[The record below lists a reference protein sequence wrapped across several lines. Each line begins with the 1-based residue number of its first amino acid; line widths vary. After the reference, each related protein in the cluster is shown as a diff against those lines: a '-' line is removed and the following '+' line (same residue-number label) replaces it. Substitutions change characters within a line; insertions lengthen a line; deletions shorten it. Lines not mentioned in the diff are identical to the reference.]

1 MKISHKL
8 ICGYLIIAL
17 VMSVAGYLSI
27 KIFNDI
33 KHKIVELK
41 KNSIGVLASSDELL
55 SAIENSQK
63 SLQTLIENKP
73 RIIYTYANT
82 SSKTPRKAA
91 TRDQVEKRLK
101 ADLDKIEEI
110 LLPLTQTTRLSMQS
124 VEKPKSEIVLKEW
137 LNLRKKHFYYHWKYL
152 SYFINLSDEMPEQAL
167 SFFEKTLEPHYRK
180 NIFPI
185 INKYRESEQKEKER
199 QVRKIIEEYIPNAS
213 TIIISTT
220 LATLLSV
227 FLLGFWIL
235 RSVSKPLS
243 RLSTAALDIGRGQ
256 LETRIDIKSKDEV
269 GILADAFNR
278 MTNDLSKTT
287 VSKSYLDNII
297 KSMLDTLIVV
307 DPDGIII
314 KVNKSTRSLLG
325 YYREE
330 LIGTSIKNI
339 ILEEKTEKGSLIDE
353 LVCRGSI
360 GNIEKT
366 YLTKD
371 GVRIPV
377 LFSGAVMHD
386 DRGKIQGVV
395 CVARDIIDRKRAEI
409 ALQNAYDEMERRVD
423 ERTDELLKAN
433 KDLKREIKERMQTEE
448 ALRESKNRLRLLS
461 SHILTAQEKER
472 KRLSLEL
479 HDDLGQSLSLLKVQI
494 SAIQRKLGEDRTS
507 LFESL
512 QEIRQYLDFV
522 IENVRRL
529 SRDLSPSIIEDL
541 GLSAA
546 IQWLIGDFTKYNNI
560 KTSMDIEDISDFFSL
575 EKQIVIYRIFQEIL
589 TNIGKHSQAD
599 HIATCIKRKEGLVS
613 FVAEDNGKGFDIS
626 EVLAKHSNEKGMG
639 LAAMQERALML
650 GSPLNILTC
659 VGKGTKI
666 SFTIPIATGESR

>member
-8 ICGYLIIAL
+8 IYGYLIIAL

-33 KHKIVELK
+33 KHKVVELK
-41 KNSIGVLASSDELL
+41 KDSIGVLESSDELL
-55 SAIENSQK
+55 SALENSQK

-73 RIIYTYANT
+73 RIIYTYSNT
-82 SSKTPRKAA
+82 SSKNPHKTE
-91 TRDQVEKRLK
+91 TRDQVEQRLK
-101 ADLDKIEEI
+101 ADLDKIEDI
-110 LLPLTQTTRLSMQS
+110 LSPLTKTTRLSIQS
-124 VEKPKSEIVLKEW
+124 AEKPRSEIVLKEW

-152 SYFINLSDEMPEQAL
+152 SYFINLSDEVPEQAL
-167 SFFEKTLEPHYRK
+167 RFFEKTLEPHYRK
-180 NIFPI
+180 NIYPI

-235 RSVSKPLS
+235 RSVSRPLS
-243 RLSTAALDIGRGQ
+243 KLSTAALDIGRGQ
-256 LETRIDIKSKDEV
+256 LGTRIDIKSKDEV

-287 VSKSYLDNII
+287 VSK
-297 KSMLDTLIVV
+297 
-307 DPDGIII
+307 
-314 KVNKSTRSLLG
+314 
-325 YYREE
+325 
-330 LIGTSIKNI
+330 
-339 ILEEKTEKGSLIDE
+339 
-353 LVCRGSI
+353 
-360 GNIEKT
+360 
-366 YLTKD
+366 
-371 GVRIPV
+371 
-377 LFSGAVMHD
+377 
-386 DRGKIQGVV
+386 
-395 CVARDIIDRKRAEI
+395 I

-423 ERTDELLKAN
+423 ERTAELLKAN
-433 KDLKREIKERMQTEE
+433 KDLKREIKERMQTEG
-448 ALRESKNRLRLLS
+448 ALRESENRLRLLS

-479 HDDLGQSLSLLKVQI
+479 HDELGQSLSLLKVQI
-494 SAIQRKLGEDRTS
+494 SAIQPKLGEDQTS

-546 IQWLIGDFTKYNNI
+546 IQWLISDFTKHNNI
-560 KTSMDIEDISDFFSL
+560 KISMDIEDINNFFPL

-599 HIATCIKRKEGLVS
+599 RVETCIKKKEGLVS
-613 FVAEDNGKGFDIS
+613 FVAEDNGKGFDMT
-626 EVLAKHSNEKGMG
+626 EALAKHSNEKGMG

-650 GSPLNILTC
+650 GSSLHILTGK
-659 VGKGTKI
+659 GKGTKI
-666 SFTIPIATGESR
+666 SFTIPIEAGESR

>member
-8 ICGYLIIAL
+8 IYGYLIIAL

-33 KHKIVELK
+33 KHKVVELK
-41 KNSIGVLASSDELL
+41 KDSIGVLESSDELL
-55 SAIENSQK
+55 SALENSQK

-73 RIIYTYANT
+73 RIIYTYSNT
-82 SSKTPRKAA
+82 SSKNPHKTE
-91 TRDQVEKRLK
+91 TRDQVEQRLK
-101 ADLDKIEEI
+101 ADLDKIEDI
-110 LLPLTQTTRLSMQS
+110 LSPLTKTTRLSIQS
-124 VEKPKSEIVLKEW
+124 AEKPRSEIVLKEW

-152 SYFINLSDEMPEQAL
+152 SYFINLSDEVPEQAL
-167 SFFEKTLEPHYRK
+167 RFFEKTLEPHYRK
-180 NIFPI
+180 NIYPI

-235 RSVSKPLS
+235 RSVSRPLS
-243 RLSTAALDIGRGQ
+243 KLSTAALDIGRGQ
-256 LETRIDIKSKDEV
+256 LGTRIDIKSKDEV

-287 VSKSYLDNII
+287 VSK
-297 KSMLDTLIVV
+297 
-307 DPDGIII
+307 
-314 KVNKSTRSLLG
+314 
-325 YYREE
+325 
-330 LIGTSIKNI
+330 
-339 ILEEKTEKGSLIDE
+339 
-353 LVCRGSI
+353 
-360 GNIEKT
+360 
-366 YLTKD
+366 
-371 GVRIPV
+371 
-377 LFSGAVMHD
+377 
-386 DRGKIQGVV
+386 
-395 CVARDIIDRKRAEI
+395 I

-423 ERTDELLKAN
+423 ERTAELLKAN
-433 KDLKREIKERMQTEE
+433 KDLKREIKERMQTEG
-448 ALRESKNRLRLLS
+448 ALRESENRLRLLS

-479 HDDLGQSLSLLKVQI
+479 HDELGQSLSLLKVQI
-494 SAIQRKLGEDRTS
+494 SAIQPKLGEDQTS

-546 IQWLIGDFTKYNNI
+546 IQWLISDFTKHNNI
-560 KTSMDIEDISDFFSL
+560 KISMDIEDINNFFPL

-599 HIATCIKRKEGLVS
+599 RVETCIKKKEGLVS
-613 FVAEDNGKGFDIS
+613 FVAEDNGKGFDMA
-626 EVLAKHSNEKGMG
+626 EALAKHSNEKGMG

-650 GSPLNILTC
+650 GSSLHIWTC
-659 VGKGTKI
+659 KGKGTKI
-666 SFTIPIATGESR
+666 SFTIPIEAGESR

>member
-8 ICGYLIIAL
+8 IYGYLIIAL

-33 KHKIVELK
+33 KHKVVELK
-41 KNSIGVLASSDELL
+41 KDSIGVLESSDELL
-55 SAIENSQK
+55 SALENSQK

-73 RIIYTYANT
+73 RIIYTYSNT
-82 SSKTPRKAA
+82 SSKNPHKTE
-91 TRDQVEKRLK
+91 TRDQVEQRLK
-101 ADLDKIEEI
+101 ADLDKIEDI
-110 LLPLTQTTRLSMQS
+110 LSPLTKTTRLSIQS
-124 VEKPKSEIVLKEW
+124 AEKPRSEIVLKEW

-152 SYFINLSDEMPEQAL
+152 SYFINLSDEVPEQAL
-167 SFFEKTLEPHYRK
+167 RFFEKTLEPHYRK
-180 NIFPI
+180 NIYPI

-235 RSVSKPLS
+235 RSVSRPLS
-243 RLSTAALDIGRGQ
+243 KLSTAALDIGRGQ
-256 LETRIDIKSKDEV
+256 LGTRIDIKSKDEV

-287 VSKSYLDNII
+287 VSK
-297 KSMLDTLIVV
+297 
-307 DPDGIII
+307 
-314 KVNKSTRSLLG
+314 
-325 YYREE
+325 
-330 LIGTSIKNI
+330 
-339 ILEEKTEKGSLIDE
+339 
-353 LVCRGSI
+353 
-360 GNIEKT
+360 
-366 YLTKD
+366 
-371 GVRIPV
+371 
-377 LFSGAVMHD
+377 
-386 DRGKIQGVV
+386 
-395 CVARDIIDRKRAEI
+395 I

-423 ERTDELLKAN
+423 ERTAELLKAN
-433 KDLKREIKERMQTEE
+433 KDLKREIKERMQTEG
-448 ALRESKNRLRLLS
+448 ALRESENRLRLLS

-479 HDDLGQSLSLLKVQI
+479 HDELGQSLSLLKVQI
-494 SAIQRKLGEDRTS
+494 SAIQPKLGEDQTS

-546 IQWLIGDFTKYNNI
+546 IQWLISDFTKHNNI
-560 KTSMDIEDISDFFSL
+560 KISMDIEDINNFFPL

-599 HIATCIKRKEGLVS
+599 RVETCIKKKEGLVS
-613 FVAEDNGKGFDIS
+613 FVAEDNGKGFDMA
-626 EVLAKHSNEKGMG
+626 EALAKHSNEKGMG

-650 GSPLNILTC
+650 GSSLHILTGK
-659 VGKGTKI
+659 GKGTKV
-666 SFTIPIATGESR
+666 SFTIPIEAGESR

>member
-8 ICGYLIIAL
+8 IYGYLIIAL
-17 VMSVAGYLSI
+17 VMGVAGYLSI

-33 KHKIVELK
+33 KHKVVELK
-41 KNSIGVLASSDELL
+41 KDSIGVIESADELL
-55 SAIENSQK
+55 GALENSQK
-63 SLQTLIENKP
+63 SLHALIENKP
-73 RIIYTYANT
+73 RIIYTYSNK
-82 SSKTPRKAA
+82 SSEIPHTAE

-101 ADLDKIEEI
+101 ADLDKIEDI
-110 LLPLTQTTRLSMQS
+110 LLHLTKTNRLSIPS
-124 VEKPKSEIVLKEW
+124 AEKPKSEIVLKEW

-167 SFFEKTLEPHYRK
+167 SFFEKTLEPHYRE

-227 FLLGFWIL
+227 FLLGFWVL

-243 RLSTAALDIGRGQ
+243 KLSTAALDIGRGQ
-256 LETRIDIKSKDEV
+256 LGTRIDIKSKDEV
-269 GILADAFNR
+269 GVLAEAFNR

-287 VSKSYLDNII
+287 VSKSYVDNII

-307 DPDGIII
+307 NPEGMII
-314 KVNKSTRSLLG
+314 KVNRSARSLLG
-325 YYREE
+325 YSREE
-330 LIGTSIKNI
+330 FIGTSIKDI
-339 ILEEKTEKGSLIDE
+339 ILEETTEKDFVIDE
-353 LVCRGSI
+353 LIYRGSI

-366 YLTKD
+366 YLTKG

-386 DRGKIQGVV
+386 DNGRIQGVV
-395 CVARDIIDRKRAEI
+395 CVARDIIDRKRSEI
-409 ALQNAYDEMERRVD
+409 ALQDAYDEMERRVE
-423 ERTDELLKAN
+423 ERTAELLKAN
-433 KDLKREIKERMQTEE
+433 RDLKREIKEHMLTEE
-448 ALRESKNRLRLLS
+448 ALRESESRLRLLS

-494 SAIQRKLGEDRTS
+494 SAIQPKLGEDRTS

-546 IQWLIGDFTKYNNI
+546 IQWLISDFTKHNNI
-560 KTSMDIEDISDFFSL
+560 KTSMDIEDINDFFSL

-589 TNIGKHSQAD
+589 TNIGKHSQAERLS
-599 HIATCIKRKEGLVS
+599 TCIKRKESIVS
-613 FVAEDNGKGFDIS
+613 FVAEDNGKGFDMT

-650 GSPLNILTC
+650 GSPLDILSSK
-659 VGKGTKI
+659 GKGTKI
-666 SFTIPIATGESR
+666 SFTIPIEAGESR

>member
-8 ICGYLIIAL
+8 IYGYLIIAL

-33 KHKIVELK
+33 KHKVVELK
-41 KNSIGVLASSDELL
+41 KDSIGVLESSDELL
-55 SAIENSQK
+55 SALENSQK

-73 RIIYTYANT
+73 RIIYTYSNT
-82 SSKTPRKAA
+82 SSKNPHKTE
-91 TRDQVEKRLK
+91 TRDQVEQRLK
-101 ADLDKIEEI
+101 ADLDKIEDI
-110 LLPLTQTTRLSMQS
+110 LSPLTKTTRLSIQS
-124 VEKPKSEIVLKEW
+124 AEKPRSEIVLKEW

-152 SYFINLSDEMPEQAL
+152 SYFINLSDEVPEQAL
-167 SFFEKTLEPHYRK
+167 RFFEKTLEPHYRK
-180 NIFPI
+180 NIYPI

-235 RSVSKPLS
+235 RSVSRPLS
-243 RLSTAALDIGRGQ
+243 KLSTAALDIGRGQ
-256 LETRIDIKSKDEV
+256 LGTRIDIKSKDEV

-287 VSKSYLDNII
+287 VSK
-297 KSMLDTLIVV
+297 
-307 DPDGIII
+307 
-314 KVNKSTRSLLG
+314 
-325 YYREE
+325 
-330 LIGTSIKNI
+330 
-339 ILEEKTEKGSLIDE
+339 
-353 LVCRGSI
+353 
-360 GNIEKT
+360 
-366 YLTKD
+366 
-371 GVRIPV
+371 
-377 LFSGAVMHD
+377 
-386 DRGKIQGVV
+386 
-395 CVARDIIDRKRAEI
+395 I

-423 ERTDELLKAN
+423 ERTAELLKAN
-433 KDLKREIKERMQTEE
+433 KDLKREIKERMQTEG
-448 ALRESKNRLRLLS
+448 ALRESENRLRLLS

-479 HDDLGQSLSLLKVQI
+479 HDELGQSLSLLKVQI
-494 SAIQRKLGEDRTS
+494 SAIQPKLGEDQTS

-546 IQWLIGDFTKYNNI
+546 IQWLISDFTKHNNI
-560 KTSMDIEDISDFFSL
+560 KISMDIEDINNFFPL

-599 HIATCIKRKEGLVS
+599 RVETCIKKKEGLVS
-613 FVAEDNGKGFDIS
+613 FVAEDNGKGFDMT
-626 EVLAKHSNEKGMG
+626 EALAKHSNEKGMG

-650 GSPLNILTC
+650 GSSLHILTGK
-659 VGKGTKI
+659 GKGTKV
-666 SFTIPIATGESR
+666 SFTIPIEAGESR

>member
-8 ICGYLIIAL
+8 ICGYLIISL

-33 KHKIVELK
+33 KHKVVELK
-41 KNSIGVLASSDELL
+41 KDSIGVLGSSNELL
-55 SAIENSQK
+55 RALENSQK
-63 SLQTLIENKP
+63 SLHALIENKP
-73 RIIYTYANT
+73 RIIYSYSNT
-82 SSKTPRKAA
+82 SSKIPPKAE

-101 ADLDKIEEI
+101 ADLDKIEDI
-110 LLPLTQTTRLSMQS
+110 LLPLTKTTRLSIQS
-124 VEKPKSEIVLKEW
+124 ADKPRSEMALKEW

-152 SYFINLSDEMPEQAL
+152 SYFINLSDEMPEQAI
-167 SFFEKTLEPHYRK
+167 SFFEKTLEPHYRE
-180 NIFPI
+180 NIFPV

-199 QVRKIIEEYIPNAS
+199 LVRKIIEDYIPNAS
-213 TIIISTT
+213 NIIISST

-235 RSVSKPLS
+235 RSVSTPLS

-256 LETRIDIKSKDEV
+256 LDTRIDIKSKDEV

-287 VSKSYLDNII
+287 VSKSYVENII
-297 KSMLDTLIVV
+297 KSMLDMLIVV
-307 DPDGIII
+307 IPDGTII
-314 KVNKSTRSLLG
+314 KVNKSTRRLLDYTG
-325 YYREE
+325 EE

-339 ILEEKTEKGSLIDE
+339 ILEEKTEKDSVIDE
-353 LVCRGSI
+353 LVYRSSV

-377 LFSGAVMHD
+377 LFSGAVMHND
-386 DRGKIQGVV
+386 NGRIQGIV
-395 CVARDIIDRKRAEI
+395 CVARDIIDRKRSEI
-409 ALQNAYDEMERRVD
+409 ALQNAYDEMERRVE
-423 ERTDELLKAN
+423 ERTAELLKAN
-433 KDLKREIKERMQTEE
+433 RDLKREIQEHMQTEE
-448 ALRESKNRLRLLS
+448 ALRESENRLRLLS

-494 SAIQRKLGEDRTS
+494 SSIQPKLGEDRTS
-507 LFESL
+507 VFESL
-512 QEIRQYLDFV
+512 QEIRQYLNFV

-546 IQWLIGDFTKYNNI
+546 IQWLISDFTKHNNI

-589 TNIGKHSQAD
+589 TNIGKHSKAERLT
-599 HIATCIKRKEGLVS
+599 TCIKREEGLVS
-613 FVAEDNGKGFDIS
+613 FVAEDNGKGFDLK

-639 LAAMQERALML
+639 LAAMQERTLML

-659 VGKGTKI
+659 KGKGTKI
-666 SFTIPIATGESR
+666 AFMIPIESGESR